1 MKQFKDGEWQYIYYV
16 PREESIA
23 VWPVKTRYADGM
35 VWFDKFEMA
44 SLLGWEVRETRRYL
58 DELEN
63 NVQLPQNHVALFED
77 KTSGGRIFNTKC
89 YSASI
94 FLQMSDVSE
103 IEGNQHKLWVL
114 SKSGLD
120 PNHDYEKLVLD
131 LMAKND
137 EIEGEFKYN
146 ILDYLWY
153 YGEKVK
159 EAGGYSDG
167 YFVLFYYVIFS
178 IIPISIISPHFLP
191 IIIALVLLFS
201 LVCVLLLFSAKRRKA
216 IKIHFGLNRI
226 TIINPMKSRFQIDG
240 LFLFIHIFSWIAW
253 WFLLA
258 VLLK

>member
-35 VWFDKFEMA
+35 VWLDKFEMA
-44 SLLGWEVRETRRYL
+44 DLMGWDVRETRRYL
-58 DELEN
+58 DELEKKEE
-63 NVQLPQNHVALFED
+63 LPQKHIAFFED
-77 KTSGGRIFNTKC
+77 KTSGGRKFDTKC

-94 FLQMSDVSE
+94 FQQITEVSE
-103 IEGNQHKLWVL
+103 FEGNQHKLWVL

-120 PNHDYEKLVLD
+120 PNHDYEKHVLY
-131 LMAKND
+131 LMAKNN
-137 EIEGEFKYN
+137 ELESGFKYN

-153 YGEKVK
+153 HGEKVK
-159 EAGGYSDG
+159 ESSGRSDG
-167 YFVLFYYVIFS
+167 YFVLLYYVIFS
-178 IIPISIISPHFLP
+178 IIPISIISPHYLP

-216 IKIHFGLNRI
+216 IKVHFGLNRI
-226 TIINPMKSRFQIDG
+226 SIINPMKSRNQKEDI
-240 LFLFIHIFSWIAW
+240 FLFMHMLSWIAW

-258 VLLK
+258 VLLR